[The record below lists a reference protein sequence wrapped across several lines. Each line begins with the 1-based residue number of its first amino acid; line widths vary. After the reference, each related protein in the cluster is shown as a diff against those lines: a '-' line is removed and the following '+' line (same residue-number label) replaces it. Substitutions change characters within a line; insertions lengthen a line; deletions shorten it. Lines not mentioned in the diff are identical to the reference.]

1 MIQRPIEDFY
11 FFKKTIDEKGLSRPN
26 SATLVEHQSIEVS
39 RSLNFQYFARHALKK
54 FCCVFLHGRMLQWL
68 CTCSLLARLLKVP
81 CPGSSRAALYQIYM
95 QPGSESPS

>member
-1 MIQRPIEDFY
+1 MIQWPIEDFY

-54 FCCVFLHGRMLQWL
+54 FCCVFCMAACCNGCALVRF
-68 CTCSLLARLLKVP
+68 SLDF
-81 CPGSSRAALYQIYM
+81 
-95 QPGSESPS
+95 